1 MQASITKYEFKS
13 GLPVEFEIIPLDKLY
28 SHHADMLTTPH
39 RTGFYHIL
47 WFREGTP
54 VHWVDFEPIQIQPG
68 TLLFL
73 NKDRVQRFDVQAD
86 AEGYAILFTADFFN
100 KDLKYLHGNILF
112 NDLMKV
118 AMIHLSNNTRPF
130 SELVDLMQWELAHLK
145 DAGQPD
151 ILHNLL
157 HNFLLYAE
165 REYRQQAFTELKK
178 NADLDYLL
186 LFREM
191 LEVHYQ
197 IQKQVQFY
205 ARELLVTEKR
215 LNTATSNTVGKTPK
229 EMIDDRVMLEAKRL
243 LAHTHGTIK
252 EIGYTLGYEEPTNFI
267 KYFKKH
273 DGRTPVE
280 FREQFLRE

>member
-1 MQASITKYEFKS
+1 MHARITKYEFKA
-13 GLPVEFEIIPLDKLY
+13 GLPVEFEIIPLEKLY
-28 SHHADMLTTPH
+28 SNHADMLTTPH

-47 WFREGTP
+47 WFLKGTP
-54 VHWVDFEPIQIQPG
+54 VHWVDFAPIQVQPG

-73 NKDRVQRFDVQAD
+73 NKDRVQRFDVHAN
-86 AEGYAILFTADFFN
+86 AEGYAILFTGDFFSQ
-100 KDLKYLHGNILF
+100 DLKYLHSNILF

-118 AMIHLSNNTRPF
+118 AMIHLPNDTRPF
-130 SELVDLMQWELAHLK
+130 SELVALMQWELTHPK
-145 DAGQPD
+145 DPGQPNM
-151 ILHNLL
+151 LHNLL

-165 REYRQQAFTELKK
+165 RAYRQQTFTELKK

-191 LEVHYQ
+191 LEKHYPSE
-197 IQKQVQFY
+197 KQVQFY

-215 LNTATSNTVGKTPK
+215 LNTATAKTVGKTPK

-243 LAHTHGTIK
+243 LAHTQDTIK
-252 EIGYTLGYEEPTNFI
+252 EIGYTLGYDEPTNFI

-273 DGRTPVE
+273 NGHTPVE
-280 FREQFLRE
+280 FREQFLME

>member
-1 MQASITKYEFKS
+1 MHNRITKFEFKA
-13 GLPVEFEIIPLDKLY
+13 GLPVEFEIIPLEKLY
-28 SHHADMLTTPH
+28 SNHAEMLITPH

-47 WFREGTP
+47 WFQQGTS
-54 VHWVDFEPIQIQPG
+54 VHWVDFEPIQIQRD

-73 NKDRVQRFDVQAD
+73 NKDRVHRYDVHAY
-86 AEGYAILFTADFFN
+86 AEGYAILFTDNFFN
-100 KDLKYLHGNILF
+100 KNLKYLHGNILF

-118 AMIHLSNNTRPF
+118 VMIHLDDSKPF
-130 SELVDLMQWELAHLK
+130 SELITLMQWELTHPK
-145 DAGQPD
+145 DGGQPD

-165 REYRQQAFTELKK
+165 REYRQQDFTELKK

-191 LEVHYQ
+191 LEKHYQ
-197 IQKQVQFY
+197 SEKQVQFY

-215 LNTATSNTVGKTPK
+215 LNTATAKTVGKTPK

-243 LAHTHGTIK
+243 LAHTQDTIK
-252 EIGYTLGYEEPTNFI
+252 EIGYTLGYDEPTNFI

-273 DGRTPVE
+273 AAQTPVE
-280 FREQFLRE
+280 FREQFLMA

>member
-1 MQASITKYEFKS
+1 MAASITKYEFKA
-13 GLPVEFEIIPLDKLY
+13 GLPVEFEIIPLEKLY
-28 SHHADMLTTPH
+28 NDHTEVLTTPH
-39 RTGFYHIL
+39 RTGFYHIF
-47 WFREGTP
+47 WFQHGNH

-73 NKDRVQRFDVQAD
+73 SKDRVQRFDAH
-86 AEGYAILFTADFFN
+86 ARATGYVILFTGDFFN
-100 KDLKYLHGNILF
+100 QDLKYLHSNILF

-118 AMIHLSNNTRPF
+118 AMVHLSADTRPF
-130 SELVDLMQWELAHLK
+130 SELVTLMQWELTHKK
-145 DAGQPD
+145 DAGQHGM
-151 ILHNLL
+151 LHNLL

-191 LEVHYQ
+191 LEKHYQ
-197 IQKQVQFY
+197 SEKQVQFY

-215 LNTATSNTVGKTPK
+215 LNTATSKTVGKTPK

-243 LAHTHGTIK
+243 LAHTQDTIK
-252 EIGYTLGYEEPTNFI
+252 EIGYTLGYDEPTNFI

-273 DGRTPVE
+273 KGQTPVE
-280 FREQFLRE
+280 FREQILSE

>member
-1 MQASITKYEFKS
+1 MHDKITKYEFKA
-13 GLPVEFEIIPLDKLY
+13 GLPVEFEIIPLEKLY
-28 SHHADMLTTPH
+28 SNNAEMLITPH

-47 WFREGTP
+47 WFQQGTP
-54 VHWVDFEPIQIQPG
+54 VHWVDFEPIQIKPG

-73 NKDRVQRFDVQAD
+73 NKDRVHRYDVHANAD
-86 AEGYAILFTADFFN
+86 GYAILFTDNFFN
-100 KDLKYLHGNILF
+100 KNLKYLHSNILF

-118 AMIHLSNNTRPF
+118 VMIHLDDSKPF
-130 SELVDLMQWELAHLK
+130 SELITLMQWELTHPK
-145 DAGQPD
+145 DGGQPD

-165 REYRQQAFTELKK
+165 REYRQQDFTELKK

-191 LEVHYQ
+191 LEKHYQ
-197 IQKQVQFY
+197 SEKQVQFY

-215 LNTATSNTVGKTPK
+215 LNTATAKTVGKTPK

-243 LAHTHGTIK
+243 LVHTQDTIK
-252 EIGYTLGYEEPTNFI
+252 EIGYTLGYDEPTNFI

-273 DGRTPVE
+273 AAQTPVE
-280 FREQFLRE
+280 FREQFLMA